1 MFDPKNQPKKITQHG
16 VAFWTSHPLPGVMGF
31 TWPQDQKGI
40 IKLADALQENK
51 SLRVLR
57 LSKNGITQQ
66 AQDFFR
72 KWQVGFSLRDGW

>member
-1 MFDPKNQPKKITQHG
+1 
-16 VAFWTSHPLPGVMGF
+16 MGF

-51 SLRVLR
+51 SLRVLM